1 MNAIVKSE
9 SAHEVMESVLIK
21 GDLSRLTPEERN
33 SYYRAVC
40 TSVGLNP
47 LTKPLEYI
55 TLNGK
60 LRLYALK
67 DCTDQLRSIHKVS
80 VTDMTEAERDGVY
93 IVKCKVQNAE
103 GRTDMAIGAVNIANL
118 KGEALANAMMKTET
132 KSKRR
137 ATLSICGLGML
148 DETEV
153 DDIPTAQKAP
163 VERPRVPSPNA
174 QRHIEVGSHLSGDP
188 VDDLPQDPL
197 PKTVTNAADGPHKI
211 VGPNLSYEAWTDAYI
226 EAVQSAGD
234 AAIVY
239 KWVDANAQQL
249 EKLVVGDKKNDTN
262 HAARARSETE
272 KHLAFLRKTDPI
284 SSGPQKPADD
294 FPGDTPMEATEKP
307 KAARGRTKGSGK
319 ACPDRFLDYDGYVSW
334 NLKHIAEAETP
345 EALEALFDAIDMRWD
360 DILSADQEALTGA
373 RRDAETRMEQ

>member
-1 MNAIVKSE
+1 MNAIVKTD
-9 SAHEVMESVLIK
+9 AHSVMESVLIK

-80 VTDMTEAERDGVY
+80 VTEMTEAERDGVY

-153 DDIPTAQKAP
+153 DDIPASAKAP
-163 VERPRVPSPNA
+163 VPSPAVVTQIAKAEPA
-174 QRHIEVGSHLSGDP
+174 QPSKPGDE
-188 VDDLPQDPL
+188 DR
-197 PKTVTNAADGPHKI
+197 PHEI
-211 VGPNLSYEAWTDAYI
+211 IGNHTFQSWTDAFI
-226 EAVQSAGD
+226 EAVQSAAD
-234 AAIVY
+234 APTVY
-239 KWVDANAQQL
+239 AWVDANNSKL
-249 EKLVVGDKKNDTN
+249 ERLAKGSQN
-262 HAARARSETE
+262 HSAKARSETE

-294 FPGDTPMEATEKP
+294 FPGDTPMEAAEKP
-307 KAARGRTKGSGK
+307 KAARGRTKATVK
-319 ACPDRFLDYDGYVSW
+319 TAPDMSKDYDGWVSW
-334 NLKHIAEAETP
+334 HLSHMAVAETP
-345 EALEALFDAIDMRWD
+345 EALESLFEAVDIRWD
-360 DILSADQEALTGA
+360 DILTPDRETLMGA